1 MSVPVEL
8 SIIVEWEN
16 VVLSEDERAFRMLRQ
31 LRKQIA
37 EVDCA
42 TEVIVLFN
50 PQQIDKTAIESALRE
65 NLRSNGDHK
74 LVDLRIEGA
83 EGKHYYSLKNEGA
96 TRARSARISDR
107 MATTNWWICG
117 LKGLR
122 ANITTASK
130 TRALPERAVKS

>member
-65 NLRSNGDHK
+65 NLP
-74 LVDLRIEGA
+74 IEWRPQIG
-83 EGKHYYSLKNEGA
+83 G
-96 TRARSARISDR
+96 SAD
-107 MATTNWWICG
+107 
-117 LKGLR
+117 
-122 ANITTASK
+122 
-130 TRALPERAVKS
+130 